1 MADPLPLPAGGARET
16 GAATSLIAHAL
27 PLPRASGQAAYH
39 PGVGAP
45 LFAGGR
51 LGYPIGTM
59 HFTWTHE
66 EAAFRRR
73 LRDFLAANLP
83 EDWEALAGHGPASA
97 EITQFSRAFCGKLAG
112 ERLLTPHWPREL
124 GGEGLD
130 AWHQL
135 ILAEEMWAA
144 GEPRGGQY
152 MNVNWIGPTLIRYGS
167 DEQQARYLPPIA
179 AGHALW
185 CQGFSEPGS
194 GSDLASLRTRAVL
207 EGDAY
212 HVTGQKIWTSYAGL
226 AETCF
231 LLCRTGDDRKRGIS
245 ILLVP
250 MDTPGITVRSIPS
263 LIGDGDIHEVFF
275 DDVVVPASA
284 RLGDEGQAW
293 EIIGFSLTNE
303 RLGIPRYHLARAALD
318 RAVAMLGERG
328 AFGGETVRVE
338 AAKAAAL
345 CEAARMASYAIVDQ
359 RARGRAV
366 GAESSSARFA
376 TVVAERRVAEFV
388 VEYLPEALA
397 DAAPFLKMH
406 HQRGIVAG
414 IAAGAAEIQLN
425 IIASDVLKL
434 PREPR

>member
-1 MADPLPLPAGGARET
+1 MD
-16 GAATSLIAHAL
+16 
-27 PLPRASGQAAYH
+27 
-39 PGVGAP
+39 
-45 LFAGGR
+45 
-51 LGYPIGTM
+51 
-59 HFTWTHE
+59 FTWSE
-66 EAAFRRR
+66 EDAAFRDR
-73 LRDFLAANLP
+73 LRAFLATNLP
-83 EDWEALAGHGPASA
+83 DDWEALAGHGPASA
-97 EITQFSRAFCGKLAG
+97 EITEFSRAFCARLADQ
-112 ERLLTPHWPREL
+112 RLLTPHWPREL
-124 GGEGLD
+124 GGEGLGP
-130 AWHQL
+130 WQQL

-167 DEQQARYLPPIA
+167 PEQQARYLPPIA
-179 AGHALW
+179 AGNALW

-194 GSDLASLRTRAVL
+194 GSDLASLRTRAVPD
-207 EGDAY
+207 GDSY
-212 HVTGQKIWTSYAGL
+212 RVNGQKIWTSYAGL

-250 MDTPGITVRSIPS
+250 MDTPGIAVRNIPS

-275 DDVVVPASA
+275 DDVVVPAAA
-284 RLGDEGQAW
+284 RLGEEGQAW
-293 EIIGFSLTNE
+293 EIIAFSLTNE

-318 RAVAMLGERG
+318 RAVSMLGERG
-328 AFGGETVRVE
+328 EFAAETVRVD
-338 AAKAAAL
+338 AARAAAL
-345 CEAARMASYAIVDQ
+345 TEAARWASYAIVDN
-359 RARGRAV
+359 RAKGQTV

-376 TVVAERRVAEFV
+376 TVMAERAVAEFV
-388 VEYLPEALA
+388 VAYLPDALA
-397 DAAPFLKMH
+397 DASPYLKMH